1 MLLRVNLVPGYR
13 AYLAHKTGVKSE
25 GTPCYLCGR
34 ALNTSKEGPQWPL
47 SVSFLQM
54 EHVKPLEGDDVTEG
68 SIWDSLVVVTADS
81 DWESGPRSK
90 REWDN
95 VRLIDAPDNFRA
107 CCSQCNNLKGARE
120 CLRDVTPAE
129 QKAVRDFHI
138 AKAAKNAA
146 LYDARNPVLGEMP
159 AALAAKYRM
168 KARKDYQSPAVTEP
182 KPE

>member
-1 MLLRVNLVPGYR
+1 MLPRVNLVPGYR
-13 AYLAHKTGVKSE
+13 AYLEYKTGVKTE

-34 ALNTSKEGPQWPL
+34 ALNTSKEGPRWPL

-54 EHVKPLEGDDVTEG
+54 EHVKPLEGDDVTEE
-68 SIWDSLVVVTADS
+68 SPWARIVTVTATA

-90 REWDN
+90 REWDTI
-95 VRLIDAPDNFRA
+95 REIDTPLNFRA

-120 CLRDVTPAE
+120 CLRGVTPAE

-146 LYDARNPVLGEMP
+146 LYNERDPVLGDMP
-159 AALAAKYRM
+159 VALAAKYRM